1 MKILNLKVR
10 FFLSVLITLVAIG
23 GFGHYYLMRLESL
36 FTTEVTTAL
45 ADRSVQTAKN
55 LQHTLNTRIS
65 LLSTLAELPAMKSNL
80 LDTQRQLSVLTPMA
94 QRHGLIRFGIS
105 DLQGKALTTDGQQMD
120 ISQREYFATAMAGTN
135 TISSLLTCYIL
146 HIPIIVYSAPLI
158 DQQGNIY
165 GVLFAAEDTNIFTR
179 LLQSSDFLNS
189 KSTAMIITNS
199 GDILDGAEET
209 PPKNIFADLLKENAP
224 QTVAALQKDTKE
236 EKLPQSL
243 VNFHG
248 SPNFIVIAPI
258 QGTRN
263 WNLLITTSE
272 EVVMGKTHAVLNL
285 TMYTLLLVAGCI
297 LLVLLYV
304 SRLQRRYM
312 RQKGM
317 TNIAIESA
325 GLYFI
330 TLNADN
336 NIVAANESFIAK
348 TGLAKAHLPGLPLRT
363 MCSNISPDKLRQVL
377 QQPNPFEL
385 QINSTQH
392 GILYVQWTPLPENSE
407 GLFNLLGTD
416 LTLQRKAEHEQ
427 RSHIE
432 QRNLQMI
439 FDNVPVPLVLRNL
452 TDAVVMHNCALQ
464 SMVPMALHT
473 DIQGAAFPKIAPF
486 ENYSIL
492 HNALEEAFACKAPVT
507 VEQSIGYA
515 QERRIF
521 RVTQVPL
528 YDDRGAASSVLTVF
542 IDITDSKNMQ
552 ENLVKEVN
560 RLQNLL
566 ETSPIAVVISVKGV
580 IRFANLRAKKMT
592 HVTEGSPMQDVRLEA
607 QLYDKIRAELASKQ
621 IVSQMEARLWDKYGV
636 AHDLLINVAPTFYQG
651 ETGAIAWAVEV
662 TELKTIEKELMAA
675 RDAAEAAT
683 HAKSEFL
690 ANMSHEI
697 RTPMNAIIGMNHLV
711 LETEL
716 DPKQKD
722 YLKKIDV
729 SAKNLLRILNDILDF
744 SKIEADQL
752 DIEYSDFRL
761 DKLLSDSMD
770 IVFVRAREK
779 GLKLNIRIENNVPLW
794 VRGDAVRLGQILQN
808 LLGNA
813 VKFTEKGSVSV
824 SVNLRESTDS
834 HYMLQFIV
842 RDTGVGIPEEHSAY
856 LFQSFTQADAST
868 TRKYGGTGLGLAIS
882 KKLVELMHGQ
892 ISVASI
898 PDQGTS
904 FTFSVRLNPPK
915 NNPPQHINAEVPE
928 TSLKGLHLLLV
939 EDNSINQEVALA
951 ILQAVDIHVDVANN
965 GQEALE
971 LVRDNHYD
979 IVLMDI
985 QMPVMDGL
993 SATMHLRKNPQL
1005 QDLPIIAM
1013 TAHAMAG
1020 DRKKSLDAGMN
1031 DYVTKPIE
1039 PKALYETL
1047 RRWIPVVSIS
1057 LHHEAS
1063 PAPTAEPTSARI
1075 VGMDKAS
1082 TLKRLLGSEALLHRL
1097 LTDFYAKFA
1106 NSILEL
1112 RHTLLRQPLGD
1123 KSADS
1128 TPPNTHDYENS
1139 LILAHTIKGVAANL
1153 GMQPI
1158 CAASTRLESLL
1169 KENATWLQDAVDAV
1183 PSTLH
1188 EQLTKAIDDL
1198 ERALQPTLE
1207 SIAANIIAPLN
1218 AERMSIDTAN
1228 AASAAPPSLAAHLAQ
1243 LDPAALEQLFHALHT
1258 TLELLQLNDPDA
1270 EVSFTQARNILGD
1283 TCAEEVQNVLLALDN
1298 FDFAVAKEHLET
1310 LLSTL
1315 DTARINL

>member
-1 MKILNLKVR
+1 
-10 FFLSVLITLVAIG
+10 
-23 GFGHYYLMRLESL
+23 MRLESL
-36 FTTEVTTAL
+36 FTAEVKKAL
-45 ADRSVQTAKN
+45 ADSSVQTAEN

-65 LLSTLAELPAMKSNL
+65 LLNTLADLPAMKDSAT
-80 LDTQRQLSVLTPMA
+80 DIERQLKVLAPMV

-120 ISQREYFATAMAGTN
+120 ISQREYFSAALAGKN
-135 TISSLLTCYIL
+135 TISNLLTCYIL
-146 HIPIIVYSAPLI
+146 HIPIIVYSTPLY
-158 DQQGNIY
+158 DQQGDIY
-165 GVLFAAEDTNIFTR
+165 GVLFVAEDTSIFNK
-179 LLQSSDFLNS
+179 LLQHTQMLNH
-189 KSTAMIITNS
+189 KGTAMIITSS
-199 GDILDGAEET
+199 GDILDGSEET
-209 PPKNIFADLLKENAP
+209 PPQNVF
-224 QTVAALQKDTKE
+224 AALLQENPPEVVASLQKGTKE
-236 EKLPQSL
+236 EQLPQQCL
-243 VNFHG
+243 NFQG
-248 SPNFIVIAPI
+248 AKNYVVIAPI
-258 QGTRN
+258 RGTQD

-272 EVVMGKTHAVLNL
+272 KVVMGKTHAVLNL

-330 TLNADN
+330 TLNSDGI
-336 NIVAANESFIAK
+336 IVAANESF
-348 TGLAKAHLPGLPLRT
+348 TAKAGIAQTALPGLPLHKI
-363 MCSNISPDKLRQVL
+363 CPNITQDALKQLLL
-377 QQPNPFEL
+377 QSDPFEL
-385 QINSTQH
+385 QISSPQH
-392 GILYVQWTPLPENSE
+392 DALYVQWTPLPENSE

-416 LTLQRKAEHEQ
+416 LTLQRKTEQEQ

-452 TDAVVMHNCALQ
+452 TDAVTMYNSALQ
-464 SMVPMALHT
+464 SMVPAALHT
-473 DIQGAAFPKIAPF
+473 DIQGAAFPTIAPF
-486 ENYSIL
+486 ENYSVL
-492 HNALEEAFACKAPVT
+492 HNALEEAFESRSPVT
-507 VEQSIGYA
+507 VEQAVVYA
-515 QERRIF
+515 AERRIF
-521 RVTQVPL
+521 RVTQVPV
-528 YDDRGAASSVLTVF
+528 YDDGGAASSVLTVF

-566 ETSPIAVVISVKGV
+566 ETSPIAVVISVGGI

-592 HVTEGSPMQDVRLEA
+592 QVMEGSPTQDILSNPKLFD
-607 QLYDKIRAELASKQ
+607 QISAELNSKQ
-621 IVSQMEARLWDKYGV
+621 IISQMEARLLDKHGV

-662 TELKTIEKELMAA
+662 TELKNIEKELMAA

-697 RTPMNAIIGMNHLV
+697 RTPMNAIIGMSHLV

-716 DPKQKD
+716 APKQKD
-722 YLKKIDV
+722 YLKKIDI

-761 DKLLSDSMD
+761 DNLLSDSMD
-770 IVFVRAREK
+770 IFSVKAREK

-794 VRGDAVRLGQILQN
+794 VQGDAVRLGQILKN

-813 VKFTEKGSVSV
+813 VKFTEKGSVTV
-824 SVNLRESTDS
+824 SVTLRESTDS
-834 HYMLQFIV
+834 HYVLQFIV
-842 RDTGVGIPEEHSAY
+842 RDTGVGIPEEQSAY

-868 TRKYGGTGLGLAIS
+868 TRRYGGTGLGLAIS

-892 ISVASI
+892 ISVTSA

-904 FTFSVRLNPPK
+904 FTFSVRLNHPQK
-915 NNPPQHINAEVPE
+915 NQPQAISSSAPE
-928 TSLKGLHLLLV
+928 TSLQGLHLLLV

-951 ILQAVDIHVDVANN
+951 ILQAVDIHVDVASN

-971 LVRDNHYD
+971 LVRNNHYD

-993 SATMHLRKNPQL
+993 TATMHLRQNPQL

-1020 DRKKSLDAGMN
+1020 DKKKSLDAGMN

-1039 PKALYETL
+1039 PNTLYETL
-1047 RRWIPVVSIS
+1047 RRWVPVVSLS
-1057 LHHEAS
+1057 LQRDAHSSSEL
-1063 PAPTAEPTSARI
+1063 TAAQI
-1075 VGMDKAS
+1075 VGMDKQAA
-1082 TLKRLLGSEALLHRL
+1082 LKRLLGNDALLQRL

-1112 RHTLLRQPLGD
+1112 RHALLQQPRGN
-1123 KSADS
+1123 KSADAVRLEEQA
-1128 TPPNTHDYENS
+1128 YGQS

-1153 GMQPI
+1153 GMQNI
-1158 CAASTRLESLL
+1158 CDAATRLEALL
-1169 KENATWLQDAVDAV
+1169 KDHAPQLQEATTP
-1183 PSTLH
+1183 PSVLH
-1188 EQLTKAIDDL
+1188 EQLPKVIDEL
-1198 ERALQPTLE
+1198 EHALQPTLE
-1207 SIAANIIAPLN
+1207 SIATSIIAPLN
-1218 AERMSIDTAN
+1218 AERVSMDNETALVGEKLDAATHLARLAPDTA
-1228 AASAAPPSLAAHLAQ
+1228 
-1243 LDPAALEQLFHALHT
+1243 EQLFSALHKT
-1258 TLELLQLNDPDA
+1258 QELLQMNDPDA
-1270 EVSFTQARNILGD
+1270 EVAFTQVRNILGD

-1298 FDFAVAKEHLET
+1298 FDFAVARKHLDT
-1310 LLSTL
+1310 LLNNL
-1315 DTARINL
+1315 DTARKNA